1 MADPVLLEKIC
12 LYSHLAEKTIASQV
26 VKCQALQAELDLC
39 RRRLN
44 EKDERVSQFMLE
56 RLQSGG
62 IMKLSFGPE
71 SAKGFKSHLER
82 ALNVLKL
89 DTNGVETVYEV
100 LLQTSDPCPSP
111 EKLKKSWEAGAEVD
125 LALTMCD
132 IWARVA
138 EVELQCKKAARRQA
152 MQRHN
157 NVKRLV
163 CRAFGSS
170 DIPTDSTL
178 FRAACGFVE
187 GSQEQYHHCDEGE
200 LRLGCNILKRL
211 DKNEEAVRATRCM
224 EKQRKELL
232 TQMVTFMF
240 EGEVALDIEKTVLR
254 KKRFS
259 TVKLARVSDMSSSFN
274 PSALG
279 AIASCEGGKGH
290 GEMGLLCGEST
301 LRRCLSQVLSLGLDL
316 GFYSL
321 PEGNDGNVWCWGDA
335 TGPFTRAVN
344 LYVKSIYCDACCD
357 SVTASD
363 PWIVPLT
370 GDAARTSQ
378 RGTVVTVLGPKM
390 ADHRL
395 SNQQRSM
402 KTMYQGS
409 EMYTPACAGYATE
422 NELME
427 YFHLLLK
434 EFGKIEA
441 QGFCLV
447 HGKNYPVHIKVVVI
461 ADMSFLHKYVQR
473 GGGSHSATCF
483 CLFCG
488 ALRNFRHHGYP
499 GGCRKCRAL
508 GIVYDNDG
516 IQQCTHYEAC
526 TVEFLEWQGQ
536 RYVELSRLVPEFPL
550 TSLPAWEDVAQLR
563 RECLKRCVGRW
574 SGWRPKIEKCGKG
587 QMTGADL
594 SDWIMRYTRD
604 DATLSHSIDTGVM
617 YCPIKIVIAS
627 LAARKIIANSRGV
640 GKGIHLRLQL
650 RSIIQLEQ
658 EYTRMTMHM
667 RDQRFT
673 PSHVSAKAVPIE
685 RLLICVLHCPMRTHE
700 KVITLL
706 LQQACQ
712 NRLPNKSVPI
722 LNEIVVILRSLGK
735 LKDAWTYEWISG
747 AKCVSKV
754 KLHWDQSKRIFSEDN
769 MVSLIAI
776 IRLAIRTDEQVYWI
790 TFMAQYIKL
799 IDLMTVSRDYSDED
813 IDLLE
818 VYCDTTYRLLISHCG
833 GQAAVSN
840 YFHYI
845 GSGHLVWMCRA
856 YGNIWRYRN
865 EGVEAFNK
873 CLSKRTNMFNS
884 HGNRGNITD
893 VGIVEP
899 FEVMGKWMAR
909 YAMWQLDLANQLFIP
924 KGSILGASEVKFDPQ
939 EEIWEYVSDH
949 ESDDDDD
956 YSITSVS
963 SGSHSESDVDDFLPE
978 DVPQCVYTENE
989 DEVRRYSMRK
999 RLLPK

>member
-1 MADPVLLEKIC
+1 
-12 LYSHLAEKTIASQV
+12 
-26 VKCQALQAELDLC
+26 
-39 RRRLN
+39 
-44 EKDERVSQFMLE
+44 
-56 RLQSGG
+56 
-62 IMKLSFGPE
+62 
-71 SAKGFKSHLER
+71 
-82 ALNVLKL
+82 
-89 DTNGVETVYEV
+89 
-100 LLQTSDPCPSP
+100 
-111 EKLKKSWEAGAEVD
+111 
-125 LALTMCD
+125 MCD

-301 LRRCLSQVLSLGLDL
+301 
-316 GFYSL
+316 
-321 PEGNDGNVWCWGDA
+321 
-335 TGPFTRAVN
+335 
-344 LYVKSIYCDACCD
+344 
-357 SVTASD
+357 
-363 PWIVPLT
+363 
-370 GDAARTSQ
+370 
-378 RGTVVTVLGPKM
+378 
-390 ADHRL
+390 
-395 SNQQRSM
+395 
-402 KTMYQGS
+402 
-409 EMYTPACAGYATE
+409 
-422 NELME
+422 
-427 YFHLLLK
+427 
-434 EFGKIEA
+434 
-441 QGFCLV
+441 
-447 HGKNYPVHIKVVVI
+447 
-461 ADMSFLHKYVQR
+461 
-473 GGGSHSATCF
+473 
-483 CLFCG
+483 
-488 ALRNFRHHGYP
+488 
-499 GGCRKCRAL
+499 
-508 GIVYDNDG
+508 
-516 IQQCTHYEAC
+516 
-526 TVEFLEWQGQ
+526 
-536 RYVELSRLVPEFPL
+536 
-550 TSLPAWEDVAQLR
+550 
-563 RECLKRCVGRW
+563 
-574 SGWRPKIEKCGKG
+574 
-587 QMTGADL
+587 
-594 SDWIMRYTRD
+594 
-604 DATLSHSIDTGVM
+604 
-617 YCPIKIVIAS
+617 
-627 LAARKIIANSRGV
+627 
-640 GKGIHLRLQL
+640 
-650 RSIIQLEQ
+650 
-658 EYTRMTMHM
+658 
-667 RDQRFT
+667 
-673 PSHVSAKAVPIE
+673 
-685 RLLICVLHCPMRTHE
+685 
-700 KVITLL
+700 
-706 LQQACQ
+706 
-712 NRLPNKSVPI
+712 
-722 LNEIVVILRSLGK
+722 LRSLGK